1 MYNTANYKIPF
12 GKIKGSITPF
22 EKRQTDQAHTYLEL
36 NRLNVYI
43 RKLEKR
49 IASLPVEI
57 VHRGAR
63 YRNLKRRLE
72 TLFERKAKL
81 CEKKVSFFN
90 RTKRKKLRRKMWEAT
105 KI

>member
-1 MYNTANYKIPF
+1 MENKTANYKIPF

-43 RKLEKR
+43 NKLKKR
-49 IASLPVEI
+49 MTSLPVEI

-72 TLFERKAKL
+72 TLLEHKAKL
-81 CEKKVSFFN
+81 SEKKSCFFPKK
-90 RTKRKKLRRKMWEAT
+90 KRKGEKQRRKM
-105 KI
+105 